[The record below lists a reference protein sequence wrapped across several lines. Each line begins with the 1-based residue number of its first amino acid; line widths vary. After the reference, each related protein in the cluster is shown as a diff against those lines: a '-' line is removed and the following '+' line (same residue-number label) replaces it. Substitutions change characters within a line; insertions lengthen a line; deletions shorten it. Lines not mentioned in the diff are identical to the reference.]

1 MTKEEREA
9 EYLREYR
16 KAYNSSERAKAARRR
31 YYMKNRERLV
41 REQNARNLAKGARL
55 RKFKW
60 RTDLH
65 PMNGEVVLLMMGG
78 VPVVGKYDTKREAW
92 CRPTDIGF
100 EVVMYQGQ
108 VAVWSYIPDIDGGI
122 GNG

>member
-1 MTKEEREA
+1 MTKEEIISKGAPVEPNSFETDRE
-9 EYLREYR
+9 EQWY
-16 KAYNSSERAKAARRR
+16 KAGLYE
-31 YYMKNRERLV
+31 
-41 REQNARNLAKGARL
+41 GARL

-92 CRPTDIGF
+92 CRHTDIGF
-100 EVVMYQGQ
+100 EVVMYQEQ
-108 VAVWSYIPDIDGGI
+108 VTAWSYIPECREEEK
-122 GNG
+122 